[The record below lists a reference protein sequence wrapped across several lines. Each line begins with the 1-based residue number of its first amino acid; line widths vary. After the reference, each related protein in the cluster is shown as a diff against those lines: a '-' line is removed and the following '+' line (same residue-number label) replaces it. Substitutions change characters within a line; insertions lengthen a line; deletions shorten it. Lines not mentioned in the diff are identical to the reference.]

1 MWSALGGTVQV
12 PPLEHMQ
19 PCDALKWLEETS
31 DWVSLQR
38 KAMEVESLVDFDSVS
53 GRDVKTLDN
62 IPSYFLDI
70 KLEV

>member
-1 MWSALGGTVQV
+1 M
-12 PPLEHMQ
+12 PPLERMQ
-19 PCDALKWLEETS
+19 PRDALKRLEETS

-38 KAMEVESLVDFDSVS
+38 KAMEVESLVDLDIVS

>member
-1 MWSALGGTVQV
+1 M

-19 PCDALKWLEETS
+19 PCDALKRLEETS